1 MGGCDVMAKPLVS
14 VLIPCFNAERYVG
27 AALESVLAQ
36 TYAPIQVIVVDDGS
50 TDGSVGVIEPFRARG
65 VTVIHQANAGQCA
78 AANRALTE
86 AKGEY
91 VKFFDA
97 DDLLHPEVIARQ
109 VRAIAG
115 RGEAI
120 AFGEWARFRD
130 DPAEAVFAQLPM
142 YRDAEPV
149 EWLVSEW
156 TGGAPMTQCAMFL
169 IPRAILLKTG
179 GWDERLSL
187 INDFE
192 FFARILSAVR
202 ELVFAPH
209 ARLYY
214 RSVPGSLSAQVS
226 PIAAASAALS
236 LRLGT
241 DHLLAAED
249 SPRTRRAAA
258 NMLQT
263 FAYTFYPA
271 FADLRRELAE
281 LIDKLGGSD
290 LPPDGPPGFH
300 KLRRWIGWRGARRV
314 QILAEH
320 LGLNR
325 AARRKC
331 AIFDRMLILQRKF
344 RLGS

>member
-1 MGGCDVMAKPLVS
+1 M
-14 VLIPCFNAERYVG
+14 
-27 AALESVLAQ
+27 
-36 TYAPIQVIVVDDGS
+36 VDDGS
-50 TDGSVGVIEPFRARG
+50 TDGSAGVIESFRARG
-65 VTVIHQANAGQCA
+65 VTIIHQANAGQCA
-78 AANRALTE
+78 AANRALIE
-86 AKGEY
+86 AKGDY

-97 DDLLHPEVIARQ
+97 DDLLHPEMIARQ

-115 RGEAI
+115 RGDAI

-142 YRDAEPV
+142 YRDAQPV

-156 TGGAPMTQCAMFL
+156 TGGAPMMQCAMFL
-169 IPRAILLKTG
+169 IPRVILLKTG

-192 FFARILSAVR
+192 FFARVLCTADG
-202 ELVFAPH
+202 LVFAPD

-214 RSVPGSLSAQVS
+214 RSVANSLSAQVS
-226 PIAAASAALS
+226 PVAAASAALS

-271 FADLRRELAE
+271 YADLRRELALRIAE
-281 LIDKLGGSD
+281 LGGSD
-290 LPPDGPPGFH
+290 LVPDGPPGFH
-300 KLRRWIGWRGARRV
+300 KLRRWIGWRGARRA
-314 QILAEH
+314 QRMAER

-325 AARRKC
+325 AARGGR
-331 AIFDRMLILQRKF
+331 A
-344 RLGS
+344 